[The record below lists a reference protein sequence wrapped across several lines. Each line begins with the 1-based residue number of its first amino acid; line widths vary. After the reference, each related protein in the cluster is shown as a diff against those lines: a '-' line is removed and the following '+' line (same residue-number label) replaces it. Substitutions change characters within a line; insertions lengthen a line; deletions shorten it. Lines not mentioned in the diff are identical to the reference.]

1 MLYDIMTVIIITLSI
16 MPPAM
21 LQYYAFEPL
30 LTERKK
36 RLVLGGY
43 AVILLAE
50 LFFLLYMIPFGPWSH
65 SYSFYKKLF
74 AVIWIPH
81 FIWAVAIIRPF
92 LFHHL
97 YVFSVRATL
106 TIFIHTVLAVL
117 LLAFF
122 QDESRPVLS
131 RIIYPAQ
138 FFFYTLCFTAASP
151 GCAAIL
157 MKSSSNTMRS
167 ARIHIGNTFLSCP
180 FF

>member
-65 SYSFYKKLF
+65 SYSFYK
-74 AVIWIPH
+74 
-81 FIWAVAIIRPF
+81 
-92 LFHHL
+92 
-97 YVFSVRATL
+97 
-106 TIFIHTVLAVL
+106 
-117 LLAFF
+117 
-122 QDESRPVLS
+122 
-131 RIIYPAQ
+131 
-138 FFFYTLCFTAASP
+138 
-151 GCAAIL
+151 
-157 MKSSSNTMRS
+157 SSSPSSGFPTS
-167 ARIHIGNTFLSCP
+167 SGPSPSSGPFSSVISTSFPCARR
-180 FF
+180 

>member
-50 LFFLLYMIPFGPWSH
+50 LFFFLYMIPFGPWSH

-74 AVIWIPH
+74 TVPLHLGRRRHPALSLPSSL
-81 FIWAVAIIRPF
+81 R
-92 LFHHL
+92 LF
-97 YVFSVRATL
+97 RARDADDFHPYRTGPP
-106 TIFIHTVLAVL
+106 LAGL
-117 LLAFF
+117 F
-122 QDESRPVLS
+122 
-131 RIIYPAQ
+131 
-138 FFFYTLCFTAASP
+138 P
-151 GCAAIL
+151 G
-157 MKSSSNTMRS
+157 
-167 ARIHIGNTFLSCP
+167 
-180 FF
+180 

>member
-74 AVIWIPH
+74 AVIWIE
-81 FIWAVAIIRPF
+81 
-92 LFHHL
+92 
-97 YVFSVRATL
+97 L
-106 TIFIHTVLAVL
+106 TPN
-117 LLAFF
+117 
-122 QDESRPVLS
+122 S
-131 RIIYPAQ
+131 
-138 FFFYTLCFTAASP
+138 
-151 GCAAIL
+151 
-157 MKSSSNTMRS
+157 
-167 ARIHIGNTFLSCP
+167 
-180 FF
+180 